1 MSLEIT
7 AGTAV
12 IILLAGVLDDY
23 GLGFGYGAL
32 LFYALEFIAAE
43 THRIL
48 EYFAAAPSID
58 AMYKPFGLW
67 AVFTLA
73 VTIGAVAVL
82 LAFRRYPASSER
94 ETRGGSIDLRLVTS
108 GVLRPGMFVFAFI
121 GLPAAIYHFY
131 NDPLPLSW
139 FVDNW
144 SPYGTVA
151 WLAVAYVVLEI
162 GLLVSFAVGLAWA
175 DFWIAGGPFHIARR
189 LMMLAAIG
197 GAFMAALSGVLLAL
211 LIAVARVA
219 DHLAT
224 EAAGQLISVSGYNI
238 LVVVAMVLMAILW
251 IEGRGRVAPLTM
263 TPALLP

>member
-1 MSLEIT
+1 AVALLIALGEAYGWTGLAQNAGAVPWEIDWFARLSMSLEIT

-197 GAFMAALSGVLLAL
+197 GAFMAV
-211 LIAVARVA
+211 LIAGARPA
-219 DHLAT
+219 ARYAT
-224 EAAGQLISVSGYNI
+224 EGAGQ
-238 LVVVAMVLMAILW
+238 
-251 IEGRGRVAPLTM
+251 
-263 TPALLP
+263 